1 MIILQY
7 MINRALAS
15 VWGRDSKST
24 ITFGVYSSAD
34 RRAVSQDVGLLVLY
48 ELSGS

>member
-1 MIILQY
+1 

-15 VWGRDSKST
+15 VWGHDGKCT
-24 ITFGVYSSAD
+24 ITFGVGRSTD
-34 RRAVSQDVGLLVLY
+34 RRAVPEDVRWLVLY